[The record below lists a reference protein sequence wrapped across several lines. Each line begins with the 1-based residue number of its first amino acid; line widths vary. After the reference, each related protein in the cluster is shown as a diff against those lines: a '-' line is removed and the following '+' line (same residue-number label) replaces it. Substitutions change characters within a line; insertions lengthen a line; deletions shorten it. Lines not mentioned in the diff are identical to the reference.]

1 MTQPLYHLAE
11 LIRSIPDYP
20 VPGVVYRDITPLLR
34 HPQAFRQ
41 AVDMLASRYEG
52 RAIDAVAGIESR
64 GFLFS
69 APLALRLGVSL
80 VPIRK
85 FGKLPAPAHEVEY
98 YLHFGPDKLQLHQDA
113 LQPGARVLVCDDLI
127 ATGST
132 VAAACELV
140 EMAGGV
146 VEEIVCLVEL
156 KAARA
161 HDKLASYPV
170 FSLIKLA

>member
-1 MTQPLYHLAE
+1 MTQPTYDLAT

-20 VPGVVYRDITPLLR
+20 IPGMVYWDITPLLR
-34 HPQAFRQ
+34 HPQAFQQ
-41 AVDMLASRYEG
+41 AVDMLAKRYEG

-64 GFLFS
+64 GFIFS
-69 APLALRLGVSL
+69 APLALRLGVGL

-98 YLHFGPDKLQLHQDA
+98 YLHFGPDKLQLHRDA
-113 LQPGARVLVCDDLI
+113 LTPGARVVVCDDLI

-140 EMAGGV
+140 TMAAGK
-146 VEEIVCLVEL
+146 VEEVACLL
-156 KAARA
+156 DLGARQRRE
-161 HDKLASYPV
+161 KLAGYPV
-170 FSLIKLA
+170 FSLIQL